1 MRVSSADRL
10 MHILC
15 CRSVMHESA
24 RRPFVRPLTACRSAA
39 MATAPSVPA
48 KAFPAGSLA
57 NEPDR
62 SRRGTG
68 PISARGL
75 CAGAPADIGLN
86 HPAASTNASALP
98 VAQTASDETRA
109 TRPGASAPF
118 GALLPICWGYDA
130 FTLLI
135 RTQPAPHQRTDG
147 SARRRCGVR
156 SFATRASEGA
166 RTACRASCPA
176 RVPGAPGGGGERL
189 DRLA

>member
-68 PISARGL
+68 PISTRNRTDLGEGAVRGGACGHRVEPSGGFDERVRSAGGPDRIRRDPRDPPRCV
-75 CAGAPADIGLN
+75 CALWRPPADMLGI
-86 HPAASTNASALP
+86 
-98 VAQTASDETRA
+98 
-109 TRPGASAPF
+109 
-118 GALLPICWGYDA
+118 
-130 FTLLI
+130 
-135 RTQPAPHQRTDG
+135 
-147 SARRRCGVR
+147 
-156 SFATRASEGA
+156 
-166 RTACRASCPA
+166 
-176 RVPGAPGGGGERL
+176 
-189 DRLA
+189 